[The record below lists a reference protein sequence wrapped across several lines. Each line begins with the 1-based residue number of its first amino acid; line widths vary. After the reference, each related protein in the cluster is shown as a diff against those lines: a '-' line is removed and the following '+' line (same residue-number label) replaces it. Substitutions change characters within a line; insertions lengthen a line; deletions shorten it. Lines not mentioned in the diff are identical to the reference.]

1 MRRTAAAVLAILTL
15 PACSTLADLD
25 GYELQRDATIE
36 TAVVVDTTVGDTQ
49 VVDSAVDTFLPPPM
63 DSMMDST
70 MVDTTVVDS
79 AMDVLDTAM
88 PDTFVDLDTG
98 TIIDSGIDT
107 EPVDT
112 GTPDTFVPDTTVV
125 DTGPPD
131 TGTVD
136 TGVVDTGT
144 PLGEVG
150 SSCSAT
156 AMCGA
161 NLLCCPSGHP
171 CAGKCVP
178 DCTKGA
184 ACPMTGQVC
193 CNMGGCSGLCL
204 PDCRIDSGTPVCMG
218 GGTCGPS
225 GWCI

>member
-1 MRRTAAAVLAILTL
+1 MRRTAAAALAILTL

-63 DSMMDST
+63 DSMMDSM

-98 TIIDSGIDT
+98 VIDSGIDT

-112 GTPDTFVPDTTVV
+112 GTPDTGTA
-125 DTGPPD
+125 DTGTLDTGIADTGTTD

-136 TGVVDTGT
+136 T
-144 PLGEVG
+144 
-150 SSCSAT
+150 SISCTSDP
-156 AMCGA
+156 MCPM
-161 NLLCCPSGHP
+161 NNVCCLSPHP

-178 DCTKGA
+178 DCTKGTG
-184 ACPMTGQVC
+184 CTMSGQVC
-193 CNMGGCSGLCL
+193 CNAGGCRGLCV
-204 PDCRIDSGTPVCMG
+204 PDCRIDSGIPVCMG
-218 GGTCGPS
+218 GGTCNPS
-225 GWCI
+225 TGLCF